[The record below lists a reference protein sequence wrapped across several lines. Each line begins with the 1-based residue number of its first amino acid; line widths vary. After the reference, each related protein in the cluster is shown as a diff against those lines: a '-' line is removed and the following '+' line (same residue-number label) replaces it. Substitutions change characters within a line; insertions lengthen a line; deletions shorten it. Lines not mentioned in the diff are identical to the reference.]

1 MSTSHSLSSFLTT
14 HADQDRPAAG
24 PFEVENRATLQVNLQ
39 GTVYAKAGAMV
50 ATLGDVKFSR
60 KGALEDGVGKFLKK
74 AVTGEGMTL
83 MKMEGNGRVYLA
95 DRNKRVHLLALAGE
109 SLCVNGND
117 LLALHFDK
125 LSANGRGLDWDI
137 VMLKSVAGALA
148 GGLFNVQISGT
159 GLVAITT
166 HGDPLVLPVT
176 AARPVHTDPQATV
189 AWSGQLQPDIH
200 TDISLGTLVG
210 RSSGESVQMRFK
222 GEGWVMVQPYEETA
236 VVAGR

>member
-1 MSTSHSLSSFLTT
+1 MHSISDFITT
-14 HADQDRPAAG
+14 HADQDRPGAG

-50 ATLGDVKFSR
+50 AYRGDVKFSR
-60 KGALEDGVGKFLKK
+60 KGTLEDGVGKFLKK

-95 DRNKRVHLLALAGE
+95 DRNKRVHVLALEGE

-117 LLALHFDK
+117 LLALQ
-125 LSANGRGLDWDI
+125 STLDWDI
-137 VMLKSVAGALA
+137 VMLRSVAGALA
-148 GGLFNVQISGT
+148 GGLFNVQIAGR

-166 HGDPLVLPVT
+166 HGQPLVLPVT
-176 AARPVHTDPQATV
+176 SARPVHTDPQATV
-189 AWSGQLQPDIH
+189 AWSGQLTPEIH

-210 RSSGESVQMRFK
+210 RGSGEGVQMRFK
-222 GEGWVMVQPYEETA
+222 GDGWVMVQPYEESA
-236 VVAGR
+236 MAAAR

>member
-1 MSTSHSLSSFLTT
+1 MHSLSSFLTT
-14 HADQDRPAAG
+14 HADQDRPDAG

-50 ATLGDVKFSR
+50 AYRGDVKFSR
-60 KGALEDGVGKFLKK
+60 KGTLEDGVGKFLKK

-83 MKMEGNGRVYLA
+83 MKMEGNARVWLA
-95 DRNKRVHLLALAGE
+95 DRNKRVHVLNLASE

-117 LLALHFDK
+117 LLALQ
-125 LSANGRGLDWDI
+125 STLDWDI
-137 VMLKSVAGALA
+137 VMLRSMAGALA

-176 AARPVHTDPQATV
+176 SARPVHTDPQATV
-189 AWSGQLQPDIH
+189 AWAGQLQPEIH
-200 TDISLGTLVG
+200 TDISLGTFVG
-210 RSSGESVQMRFK
+210 RGSGEAVQMRFTAPR
-222 GEGWVMVQPYEETA
+222 GGDGWVMVQPYEELPVRRRA
-236 VVAGR
+236 AR

>member
-1 MSTSHSLSSFLTT
+1 MHSVSDFIAT
-14 HADQDRPAAG
+14 HADQERNAG

-50 ATLGDVKFSR
+50 AYRGDVKFSR
-60 KGALEDGVGKFLKK
+60 KGVLEDGVGKLFKK
-74 AVTGEGMTL
+74 ALTGEGMTL

-95 DRNKRVHLLALAGE
+95 DKNKRVHLLNLAGE

-117 LLALHFDK
+117 LLALQST
-125 LSANGRGLDWDI
+125 LEWDI

-166 HGDPLVLPVT
+166 HGNPLVLPVT
-176 AARPVHTDPQATV
+176 ASRPVHTDPQATV
-189 AWSGQLQPDIH
+189 AWSGNLQPDIH
-200 TDISLGTLVG
+200 TDMSLGMLVG
-210 RSSGESVQMRFK
+210 RTSGESVQMRFK
-222 GEGWVMVQPYEETA
+222 GDGWVMVQPYEEGP
-236 VVAGR
+236 VLAGR

>member
-1 MSTSHSLSSFLTT
+1 MHSIADFIAA
-14 HADQDRPAAG
+14 HADQDRNAG

-50 ATLGDVKFSR
+50 AYRGDVKFSR
-60 KGALEDGVGKFLKK
+60 KGVLEDGVGKLFKK
-74 AVTGEGMTL
+74 ALTGEGMTL

-95 DRNKRVHLLALAGE
+95 DKNKRVHVLNLAGE

-117 LLALHFDK
+117 LLALQST
-125 LSANGRGLDWDI
+125 LEWDI

-166 HGDPLVLPVT
+166 HGNPLVLPVT
-176 AARPVHTDPQATV
+176 SARPVHTDPQATV
-189 AWSGQLQPDIH
+189 AWSGHLQPDMH
-200 TDISLGTLVG
+200 TDMSLGMLVG
-210 RSSGESVQMRFK
+210 RTSGESVQMRFK
-222 GEGWVMVQPYEETA
+222 GDGWVMVQPYEEGPVLA
-236 VVAGR
+236 AR

>member
-1 MSTSHSLSSFLTT
+1 VHSLSSFLTT
-14 HADQDRPAAG
+14 HADQDRPDAG

-50 ATLGDVKFSR
+50 AYRGDVKFSR
-60 KGALEDGVGKFLKK
+60 KGTLEDGVGKFLKK

-83 MKMEGNGRVYLA
+83 MKMEGNARVWLA
-95 DRNKRVHLLALAGE
+95 DRNKRVHVLNLADE

-117 LLALHFDK
+117 LLALQ
-125 LSANGRGLDWDI
+125 SALDWDI
-137 VMLKSVAGALA
+137 VMLRSVAGALA

-176 AARPVHTDPQATV
+176 STRPVHTDPQATV
-189 AWSGQLQPDIH
+189 AWSGRLQPEIH

-210 RSSGESVQMRFK
+210 RGSGEAVQMRFTAPR
-222 GEGWVMVQPYEETA
+222 GGDGWVMVQPYEEVA
-236 VVAGR
+236 VVARR

>member
-1 MSTSHSLSSFLTT
+1 MTSISDFITT
-14 HADQDRPAAG
+14 HADRDRPGAG

-50 ATLGDVKFSR
+50 AYRGDVKFSR
-60 KGALEDGVGKFLKK
+60 KGTLEDGVGKFLKK

-95 DRNKRVHLLALAGE
+95 DRNKRVHVLALEGE

-117 LLALHFDK
+117 LLALQ
-125 LSANGRGLDWDI
+125 ATLDWDI
-137 VMLKSVAGALA
+137 VMLTSVAGALS
-148 GGLFNVQISGT
+148 GGLFNVQIAGR

-166 HGDPLVLPVT
+166 HGDPLVLPVS
-176 AARPVHTDPQATV
+176 AARPVCTDPQATV
-189 AWSGQLQPDIH
+189 AWAGHLQPEIQ
-200 TDISLGTLVG
+200 TDLSLGTFVG
-210 RSSGESVQMRFK
+210 RGSGEAVQMRFAAPR
-222 GEGWVMVQPYEETA
+222 GGDGWVMVQPYEETA